1 MKSIVFFLI
10 PLLSRFSRVSS
21 RVAPARLDYT
31 TVVTFGD
38 ATSDTGNAYRLSNRT
53 WPPVPPFNANGSFA
67 DARLWNQIVTDQFL
81 NNASLEDFA
90 YESATTDSQLVQG
103 TMGRNPNLLANY
115 ALRNSTRAP
124 GVRQQIIQYISS
136 KADQEIDLDRIL
148 YVVTVGFNN
157 YQFNRSLTPSD
168 TVQSIVDCL
177 NRLIFFGARNL
188 LVMNQ
193 FPYDRF
199 PKYRNRTTT
208 NATKALYAKHNELLA
223 EKMNENYL
231 SSNTR
236 LRIRLFDSYALV
248 TNILNN
254 YMAYGFENLDPCWNT
269 ESGASV
275 IVQCENISR
284 RVFTDEYHLS
294 SAVHAL
300 MARQVYSALGEF
312 NATARG
318 VRTMTPNLCL
328 VVLLILSIVDRR
340 ATNMVS

>member
-10 PLLSRFSRVSS
+10 PLLSRFSRLSS
-21 RVAPARLDYT
+21 QVTPARLDYT

-38 ATSDTGNAYRLSNRT
+38 DNSDTGNAYRLSNRT
-53 WPPVPPFNANGSFA
+53 WPPVPPFNPDGSFA
-67 DARLWNQIVTDQFL
+67 DARLWNQILTDYYL
-81 NNASLEDFA
+81 ANASLENFA
-90 YESATTDSQLVQG
+90 YESATTDSQQVQG

-115 ALRNSTRAP
+115 TVRNSTRAP

-136 KADQEIDLDRIL
+136 KANLELDLDRIL

-199 PKYRNRTTT
+199 PRFRNRTTT
-208 NATKALYAKHNELLA
+208 NVTKALYAKHNELLA

-236 LRIRLFDSYALV
+236 LRIRLFDSHALV
-248 TNILNN
+248 SNILNN
-254 YMAYGFENLDPCWNT
+254 YMAYGFDNLDPCWNT
-269 ESGASV
+269 ETGTSV
-275 IVQCENISR
+275 IVQCDNVSR

-294 SAVHAL
+294 SSMHAL
-300 MARQVYSALGEF
+300 LAREVYAVLGEF
-312 NATARG
+312 NATATAL
-318 VRTMTPNLCL
+318 RTMSPNVYL
-328 VVLLILSIVDRR
+328 VVLLILSIVGR
-340 ATNMVS
+340 